1 MTPDTLAALV
11 ALAEALAAN
20 PSDLEAL
27 RCYGDLPTHLADVID
42 DEYDDY
48 NPLEI

>member
-1 MTPDTLAALV
+1 MNSDTLAALV

-20 PSDLEAL
+20 LGDLKSL
-27 RCYGDLPTHLADVID
+27 RCYGDLPAHLADAID
-42 DEYDDY
+42 DHHDDY